1 MTFTV
6 GGETVVKNITV
17 IPKDFGTVEIEAE
30 PEASEAAN
38 TEFRNAVWPLYEQ
51 PAREKLWSGGFACPA
66 ENYMTLVDFGQTKV
80 TGGKQGS
87 KSNSTKLYTI
97 PGDPCRAPANGVV
110 VLARNLALTGNTVVI
125 DHGCGMRSY
134 LYGLDALSVSEGQSV
149 ERGQAVGALGED
161 LTMDFKLG
169 SKSINPWLLFQT
181 SGGLFWKDNDGCSAT
196 VPFVIESLRKWRP
209 RPTSSGRRRR
219 LPVRCG
225 AHQRCRWPAPASV
238 RRTTRAGRGSSGP
251 SGR

>member
-80 TGGKQGS
+80 TDGKQGS

-97 PGDPCRAPANGVV
+97 PGDPAAPPPTVSWCWPGTSPSPATPSSSTTAAGC
-110 VLARNLALTGNTVVI
+110 AATSTGW
-125 DHGCGMRSY
+125 MFSR
-134 LYGLDALSVSEGQSV
+134 
-149 ERGQAVGALGED
+149 
-161 LTMDFKLG
+161 
-169 SKSINPWLLFQT
+169 
-181 SGGLFWKDNDGCSAT
+181 
-196 VPFVIESLRKWRP
+196 
-209 RPTSSGRRRR
+209 
-219 LPVRCG
+219 
-225 AHQRCRWPAPASV
+225 
-238 RRTTRAGRGSSGP
+238 
-251 SGR
+251 